1 MIVEAVKNLTLFDIS
16 VVVLFI
22 VGLIK
27 GVKELKKS
35 IKEFLQTLLK
45 DQFKGVNDKLDEMQY
60 AITKLDTQ
68 ECKNFIVRYLADV
81 ERGDYIYESEQQ
93 RFWEEYDHYIDD
105 LHENSYIKEWVNRL
119 RKEGKLERSKGF

>member
-1 MIVEAVKNLTLFDIS
+1 MIAEAVKNLTMFDLS

-27 GVKELKKS
+27 GVQELKKS
-35 IKEFLQTLLK
+35 IKMFLEKLLT
-45 DQFKGVNDKLDEMQY
+45 DQFQEVNDKLDGMQK
-60 AITKLDTQ
+60 ALTKLDTQ

-119 RKEGKLERSKGF
+119 RKEGKLSR